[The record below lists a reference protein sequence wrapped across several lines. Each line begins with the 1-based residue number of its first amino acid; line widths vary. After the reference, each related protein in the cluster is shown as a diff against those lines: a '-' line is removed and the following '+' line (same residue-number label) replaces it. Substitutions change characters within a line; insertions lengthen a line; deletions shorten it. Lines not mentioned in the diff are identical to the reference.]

1 MRRTLFLSIIL
12 IFLAAGLSPGVRA
25 EDERHRYA
33 PYENEIVPYAGVP
46 YCYKTKEQ
54 IAFELF
60 LSALRNV
67 QELQSIGTYG
77 AYLQTFERSLNAVYS
92 AQAPAIRLYATPGMI
107 EKWESLSPA
116 RREAITKKLEELI
129 TQSK

>member
-1 MRRTLFLSIIL
+1 MRRTLFLLTIS
-12 IFLAAGLSPGVRA
+12 IFLAAGFSPGVRA
-25 EDERHRYA
+25 EDERHRYS
-33 PYENEIVPYAGVP
+33 PYENEIVSYAGVP
-46 YCYKTKEQ
+46 YYYKTKEQ

-67 QELQSIGTYG
+67 QELQSIGTYS

-92 AQAPAIRLYATPGMI
+92 VQAPAIRLYATPGMI
-107 EKWESLSPA
+107 EKWEGLSPA